1 MTDKDFTP
9 NKSCFSS
16 DNGQNKENNQNF
28 RWVTSPLTVDNNAV
42 TLYEIIH
49 MNGLNVLRVE
59 GLKSVRIRSY
69 SGPHFPAFG
78 LNTEKYG
85 VSLRIQSKC
94 GKVRTKITPNTY
106 TFYAVVGVFRTS
118 VIIFWCC
125 QRKFKSSFTLEFR
138 FP

>member
-28 RWVTSPLTVDNNAV
+28 RWVMSPLTVDNNAV

-69 SGPHFPAFG
+69 SGPHFPAFVFSPNAG
-78 LNTEKYG
+78 
-85 VSLRIQSKC
+85 KC
-94 GKVRTKITPNTY
+94 GPK
-106 TFYAVVGVFRTS
+106 
-118 VIIFWCC
+118 
-125 QRKFKSSFTLEFR
+125 
-138 FP
+138 